1 MIKMEKIKLIRSKTN
16 ADYSEAMDVLNN
28 CNQDVN
34 KAILNIQARGNLTK
48 NEEQAII
55 KHLTKGN

>member
-28 CNQDVN
+28 CNQDV
-34 KAILNIQARGNLTK
+34 KSYMQGT
-48 NEEQAII
+48 Q
-55 KHLTKGN
+55 